1 MSTAEPATLDL
12 ERPARSGG
20 RRRAL
25 AKLAAVGVLA
35 AILATAQASRDEGG
49 PKNPLRASVDAGMA
63 ADTGRNVFWLMVK
76 ARRRALVG
84 EGGTPVSAP
93 RPAQGYRDGRR
104 QDISVVDLDAA
115 AVEIRTA
122 EAFLAMREAAA
133 ENGVDLWV
141 LSGFRTREAQ
151 ARLYRAWKK
160 GRGNKAARPGR
171 SNHQSGRALDLIV
184 GADGTSDWLKLHA
197 SRFGFKRTVPSEP
210 WHWEYVEAPRARGAS
225 SHRMARG
232 KWAKSSGKKRG
243 SSRARPRKR
252 HHR

>member
-1 MSTAEPATLDL
+1 VSPAETATLDP
-12 ERPARSGG
+12 ERTALSGG
-20 RRRAL
+20 RRRLL
-25 AKLAAVGVLA
+25 AKVAVVAVLA
-35 AILATAQASRDEGG
+35 AILATAQASREDGG
-49 PKNPLRASVDAGMA
+49 PKNPLRATVDAGMA

-84 EGGTPVSAP
+84 EGGTPVTAP
-93 RPAQGYRDGRR
+93 RAAQGYRDGKR

-115 AVEIRTA
+115 EVEIRTA

-171 SNHQSGRALDLIV
+171 SNHQSGRALDLV
-184 GADGTSDWLKLHA
+184 VAADGTSEWLKQHA
-197 SRFGFKRTVPSEP
+197 ARFGFKRTVPSEP
-210 WHWEYVEAPRARGAS
+210 WHWEHVDAPRARKQS
-225 SHRMARG
+225 SHRAARG

-243 SSRARPRKR
+243 ASKARPRKR
-252 HHR
+252 RHR

>member
-1 MSTAEPATLDL
+1 MSPAETATLDP
-12 ERPARSGG
+12 ERTALSGG
-20 RRRAL
+20 RRRLL
-25 AKLAAVGVLA
+25 AKVAVVAVLA
-35 AILATAQASRDEGG
+35 AILATAQASREDGG
-49 PKNPLRASVDAGMA
+49 PKNPLRATVDAGMA

-84 EGGTPVSAP
+84 EGGTPVTAP
-93 RPAQGYRDGRR
+93 RAAQGYRDGKR

-115 AVEIRTA
+115 EVEIRTA

-171 SNHQSGRALDLIV
+171 SNHQSGRALDLV
-184 GADGTSDWLKLHA
+184 VAADGTSEWLKQHA
-197 SRFGFKRTVPSEP
+197 ARFGFKRTVPSEP
-210 WHWEYVEAPRARGAS
+210 WHWEHVDAPRARKQS
-225 SHRMARG
+225 SHRAARG

-243 SSRARPRKR
+243 ASKARPRKR
-252 HHR
+252 RHR